1 MQVREHSSVKNPFV
15 SKDVSEPMR
24 RRVELAI
31 AVAQERI
38 LSTHVDH
45 VLNLIQLVGNQVPF
59 ENALAIYTRLLRLSE
74 DEARVITTRALAI
87 MGERANKA
95 EAWPELITEAEAQ
108 ESTRTGGGR
117 SLMKNVRQRLRG
129 RVNEDLRRFVEL
141 AAARTEVSILETHV
155 DNALGFV
162 EMLEK
167 ELPFTE
173 AVELYLEGL
182 DVRDSIAE
190 VAYYMA
196 LSRLADKTIPE
207 PKPTAGHPGSAQKE
221 PLLRVV
227 ENEASKV

>member
-1 MQVREHSSVKNPFV
+1 VKNPFV
-15 SKDVSEPMR
+15 SNVSEPMR

-87 MGERANKA
+87 IGERANES
-95 EAWPELITEAEAQ
+95 EAWPELITEAEVE
-108 ESTRTGGGR
+108 ESNKRGGGR
-117 SLMKNVRQRLRG
+117 SIMKQVRQRLRG
-129 RVNEDLRRFVEL
+129 RVNDDLRKFVEL
-141 AAARTEVSILETHV
+141 AAARTEVSILNTHV

-162 EMLEK
+162 DMLDK
-167 ELPFTE
+167 ELPFNE

-182 DVRDSIAE
+182 EVRDSIAE
-190 VAYYMA
+190 VGYYLA
-196 LSRLADKTIPE
+196 LSKIADKTIPE
-207 PKPTAGHPGSAQKE
+207 PKPIGQVQPSAASSGARE

-227 ENEASKV
+227 EEKASKA